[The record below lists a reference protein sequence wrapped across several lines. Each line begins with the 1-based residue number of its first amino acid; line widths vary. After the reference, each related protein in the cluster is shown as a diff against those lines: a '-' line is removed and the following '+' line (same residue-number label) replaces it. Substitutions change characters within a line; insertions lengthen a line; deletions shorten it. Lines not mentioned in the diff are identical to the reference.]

1 LQGGQIKI
9 KNWVGNRIDAE
20 SKDFHKMIPD
30 AGCQIPDAGYIA
42 RYKVVHID
50 CSGSIARGMHE
61 SIQS

>member
-1 LQGGQIKI
+1 
-9 KNWVGNRIDAE
+9 
-20 SKDFHKMIPD
+20 MIPD